1 MHQSRAGAPPLR
13 AASYNE
19 PRGATPVGT
28 VDAAIRA
35 LTFTSQSS
43 HNSNKEGFTLQ
54 PVTQKVTR
62 EREMD
67 EADLD
72 TMTASK
78 ETMEDYT
85 LRFAPRSYRK
95 WSTGVV
101 GISALGGIAY
111 LADFAIGANVGISYG
126 TTNAL
131 WGILIFAIVILATG
145 FPVAYYSARYNI
157 DLDLVT
163 RGSGFG
169 YYGSVVT
176 NVIFATFTFIFFA
189 LEGSIMAQ
197 GLELGLGIPL
207 WMGYAV
213 STLII
218 FPLVIYGMRVLST
231 LQVWTTPLWLILMV
245 APFVYLVVSHPES
258 VGQFF
263 AYAGE
268 SGKAGFDL
276 GSTLLAA
283 GVCLSLIAQ
292 IAEQND
298 YLRFMPP
305 MTPENKRNWW
315 TWLILAGPGWVF
327 FGAIKQVVGLFLAVY
342 LITNVAGSA
351 GIANQPVHQFLEIYQ
366 NFLPGWLAM
375 VLAVV
380 LVVISQI
387 KINVT
392 NAYSGSL
399 AWTNAFTRVTKPY
412 PGRIVFLGVNLTIA
426 LILMEANMFDFLNT
440 ILGFYA
446 NCGMAWVVVVA
457 SDIVFNKY
465 LLKLSPKTP
474 EFRRGMLYDFNPV
487 GFGSML
493 IAAGLSVIAFF
504 GGLGE
509 TLRPYSPLVAIVL
522 GLVLPPI
529 IAIATNGKYY
539 LRRTDDGIALPMFD
553 QYGNPSGEHLK
564 CHVCHH
570 DYERPDMIKAAVHA
584 GYICSLCLS
593 TDKTGEHVL
602 PAQTSLVSVK
612 TIASPGAYVAADREN
627 APGT

>member
-1 MHQSRAGAPPLR
+1 MTPELGSKPP
-13 AASYNE
+13 
-19 PRGATPVGT
+19 
-28 VDAAIRA
+28 
-35 LTFTSQSS
+35 
-43 HNSNKEGFTLQ
+43 
-54 PVTQKVTR
+54 
-62 EREMD
+62 D
-67 EADLD
+67 EIVETDLD
-72 TMTASK
+72 TMTATR
-78 ETMEDYT
+78 ETLEDYT

-95 WSTGVV
+95 WSTRVV

-131 WGILIFAIVILATG
+131 CGILIFAVVIFLTG

-197 GLELGLGIPL
+197 GLNLGLHIPL
-207 WMGYAV
+207 SLGYAV

-218 FPLVIYGMRVLST
+218 FPLVIYGMKVLST

-245 APFVYLVVSHPES
+245 APFVYLVVTHPES
-258 VGQFF
+258 VSEFF
-263 AYAGE
+263 TYQGE
-268 SGKAGFDL
+268 NGKGGFNL
-276 GSTLLAA
+276 GSTLMAA

-305 MTPENKRNWW
+305 QTPENKRSWW

-327 FGAIKQVVGLFLAVY
+327 FGAIKQIVGLFLAIY
-342 LITNVAGSA
+342 LIANVADSA

-375 VLAVV
+375 TLAVA

-399 AWTNAFTRVTKPY
+399 AWTNSFTRVTKHY
-412 PGRIVFLGVNLTIA
+412 PGRIVFLGVNLLIA
-426 LILMEANMFDFLNT
+426 LILMEADMFSFLNT

-465 LLKLSPKTP
+465 LLKLSPKEP
-474 EFRRGMLYDFNPV
+474 EFRRGMLYAFNPV

-493 IAAGLSVIAFF
+493 LAAGLSVLAFF

-522 GLVLPPI
+522 GVVLPPI
-529 IAIATNGKYY
+529 FAIATKGKYY
-539 LRRTDDGIALPMFD
+539 LRRTDDGIDLPMYDEF
-553 QYGNPSGEHLK
+553 GNPSGEHLK

-570 DYERPDMIKAAVHA
+570 DYERPDMLKCETHDAFV
-584 GYICSLCLS
+584 CSLCLS
-593 TDKTGEHVL
+593 TDKVADHVL
-602 PAQTSLVSVK
+602 PAQT
-612 TIASPGAYVAADREN
+612 
-627 APGT
+627 

>member
-1 MHQSRAGAPPLR
+1 MQ
-13 AASYNE
+13 
-19 PRGATPVGT
+19 
-28 VDAAIRA
+28 
-35 LTFTSQSS
+35 Q
-43 HNSNKEGFTLQ
+43 
-54 PVTQKVTR
+54 VTQKVSR
-62 EREMD
+62 EPKVD
-67 EADLD
+67 EAALD

-78 ETMEDYT
+78 ETLEDYT

-95 WSTGVV
+95 WSTQVV

-111 LADFAIGANVGISYG
+111 LADFAIGANIGISYG
-126 TTNAL
+126 TINAL
-131 WGILIFAIVILATG
+131 WGILIFAVVVMLTG

-176 NVIFATFTFIFFA
+176 NVIYATFTFIFFA

-197 GLELGLGIPL
+197 GLQLGLGVPL

-213 STLII
+213 STLVI
-218 FPLVIYGMRVLST
+218 FPLVIYGMKVLST
-231 LQVWTTPLWLILMV
+231 LQVWTTPLWLLLMV

-263 AYAGE
+263 AYQGQNAIP
-268 SGKAGFDL
+268 GFDL

-305 MTPENKRNWW
+305 MTPENKRSWW
-315 TWLILAGPGWVF
+315 TWMFLAGPGWVI
-327 FGAIKQVVGLFLAVY
+327 FGAIKQIVGLFLAVY
-342 LITNVAGSA
+342 LIANVVNST

-375 VLAVV
+375 TLAVV

-399 AWTNAFTRVTKPY
+399 AWTNVFTRMTKHY
-412 PGRIVFLGVNLTIA
+412 PGRIVFLGVNLLIA

-465 LLKLSPKTP
+465 LLKLSPITP

-509 TLRPYSPLVAIVL
+509 TLRPYSPLVAIGL
-522 GLVLPPI
+522 ALVLPPI
-529 IAIATNGKYY
+529 IAIATKGEYY
-539 LRRTDDGIALPMFD
+539 LRRTDDGIALPMYD
-553 QYGNPSGEHLK
+553 QYGNPSGEHLR

-570 DYERPDMIKAAVHA
+570 EYERPDMIKAAAHE

-593 TDKTGEHVL
+593 TDKTGKQVL
-602 PAQTSLVSVK
+602 PEQTS
-612 TIASPGAYVAADREN
+612 PGRQGAYGVAGQEEGLD
-627 APGT
+627 T

>member
-1 MHQSRAGAPPLR
+1 MTQDLSQEQLPPAAAP
-13 AASYNE
+13 E
-19 PRGATPVGT
+19 
-28 VDAAIRA
+28 VDQDR
-35 LTFTSQSS
+35 LTA
-43 HNSNKEGFTLQ
+43 
-54 PVTQKVTR
+54 TR
-62 EREMD
+62 ET
-67 EADLD
+67 L
-72 TMTASK
+72 
-78 ETMEDYT
+78 EDYT

-95 WSTGVV
+95 WSTRVV

-111 LADFAIGANVGISYG
+111 LADFAIGANIGISYG

-131 WGILIFAIVILATG
+131 AGIAIFAVVILLTG

-197 GLELGLGIPL
+197 GLKLGLGLPL
-207 WMGYAV
+207 WLGYAA

-218 FPLVIYGMRVLST
+218 FPLVIYGMKVLST
-231 LQVWTTPLWLILMV
+231 LQVWTTPLWLVLMV
-245 APFVYLVVSHPES
+245 APFGYLLISHPES
-258 VGQFF
+258 IHDFF
-263 AYAGE
+263 AYQGS
-268 SGKAGFDL
+268 SGVHGFDM

-305 MTPENKRNWW
+305 KTPENKRSWW
-315 TWLILAGPGWVF
+315 TWMLLAGPGWVF
-327 FGAIKQVVGLFLAVY
+327 FGAIKQIIGLFLAVY
-342 LITNVAGSA
+342 LIGHVADSA
-351 GIANQPVHQFLEIYQ
+351 GVANQPVHQFLEIYD
-366 NFLPGWLAM
+366 NFLPKWLALT
-375 VLAVV
+375 LAVI

-399 AWTNAFTRVTKPY
+399 AWTNSYTRITNHY
-412 PGRIVFLGVNLTIA
+412 PGRIVFLGVNLLIA
-426 LILMEANMFDFLNT
+426 LVLMEANMFDFLNT

-446 NCGMAWVVVVA
+446 NCGMAWIVVVA
-457 SDIVFNKY
+457 SDIAINKFV
-465 LLKLSPKTP
+465 LKLSPMKP
-474 EFRRGMLYDFNPV
+474 EFRRGMLYAFNPV

-509 TLRPYSPLVAIVL
+509 ALRPYSPLVAIGL

-529 IAIATNGKYY
+529 FAIATKGKYY
-539 LRRTDDGIALPMFD
+539 LRRTDDGIDLPMYD
-553 QYGNPSGEHLK
+553 EYGNPSDEHLL
-564 CHVCHH
+564 CQNCHH
-570 DYERPDMIKAAVHA
+570 EYERPDMLASAAG
-584 GYICSLCLS
+584 GYICSLCLA

-602 PAQTSLVSVK
+602 PAQH
-612 TIASPGAYVAADREN
+612 
-627 APGT
+627 

>member
-1 MHQSRAGAPPLR
+1 
-13 AASYNE
+13 
-19 PRGATPVGT
+19 
-28 VDAAIRA
+28 
-35 LTFTSQSS
+35 
-43 HNSNKEGFTLQ
+43 
-54 PVTQKVTR
+54 
-62 EREMD
+62 MD
-67 EADLD
+67 EADHD

-207 WMGYAV
+207 WMGYAA
-213 STLII
+213 STLVI
-218 FPLVIYGMRVLST
+218 FPLVIYGMKVLST

-305 MTPENKRNWW
+305 MTPENKRSWW

-375 VLAVV
+375 TLAVV

-399 AWTNAFTRVTKPY
+399 AWTNAFTRVTKHY
-412 PGRIVFLGVNLTIA
+412 PGRLVFLGVNLLIA

-509 TLRPYSPLVAIVL
+509 TLRPYSPLVAIIL

-529 IAIATNGKYY
+529 IALATSGKYY

-570 DYERPDMIKAAVHA
+570 DYERPDMIKAAVHK

-602 PAQTSLVSVK
+602 PAQTSLVTAS
-612 TIASPGAYVAADREN
+612 TIASQGAYAAMAREN
-627 APGT
+627 GSDR

>member
-1 MHQSRAGAPPLR
+1 MTQ
-13 AASYNE
+13 E
-19 PRGATPVGT
+19 PNRKPG
-28 VDAAIRA
+28 VD
-35 LTFTSQSS
+35 
-43 HNSNKEGFTLQ
+43 EG
-54 PVTQKVTR
+54 
-62 EREMD
+62 
-67 EADLD
+67 DLD

-95 WSTGVV
+95 WSTRVV

-131 WGILIFAIVILATG
+131 WGILIFTLVVLATG

-197 GLELGLGIPL
+197 GLELGLGVPL
-207 WMGYAV
+207 WLAYAV

-218 FPLVIYGMRVLST
+218 FPLVIYGMKVLST

-305 MTPENKRNWW
+305 LTPENKRTWW

-342 LITNVAGSA
+342 LITNVVGSA

-375 VLAVV
+375 TLAVV

-399 AWTNAFTRVTKPY
+399 AWTNAFTRMTKHY
-412 PGRIVFLGVNLTIA
+412 PGRIVFLAVNLLIA

-465 LLKLSPKTP
+465 LLQLSPKAP

-509 TLRPYSPLVAIVL
+509 AVRPYSPLVAIGL
-522 GLVLPPI
+522 ALVLPPI
-529 IAIATNGKYY
+529 IAIATKGKYY
-539 LRRTDDGIALPMFD
+539 LRRTDDGIALPMYD
-553 QYGNPSGEHLK
+553 MYGNPSGEHLK

-570 DYERPDMIKAAVHA
+570 DYERPDMIKAAAHA

-602 PAQTSLVSVK
+602 PEQTSLVTAR
-612 TIASPGAYVAADREN
+612 TITA
-627 APGT
+627 

>member
-1 MHQSRAGAPPLR
+1 MTQELSKEPEVPL
-13 AASYNE
+13 
-19 PRGATPVGT
+19 
-28 VDAAIRA
+28 VD
-35 LTFTSQSS
+35 L
-43 HNSNKEGFTLQ
+43 
-54 PVTQKVTR
+54 
-62 EREMD
+62 D
-67 EADLD
+67 ADLD
-72 TMTASK
+72 QLTATK
-78 ETMEDYT
+78 ETLEDYT

-95 WSTGVV
+95 WSTRVV

-111 LADFAIGANVGISYG
+111 LADFAIGANIGISYG

-131 WGILIFAIVILATG
+131 WGIFVFAVVVMATG

-197 GLELGLGIPL
+197 GLQLGLGIPV
-207 WMGYAV
+207 WIGYAA

-218 FPLVIYGMRVLST
+218 FPLVIYGMKVLST

-263 AYAGE
+263 AYH
-268 SGKAGFDL
+268 GKDNIGGFDL

-305 MTPENKRNWW
+305 KTPENQRSWW
-315 TWLILAGPGWVF
+315 TWMFLAGPGWVI
-327 FGAIKQVVGLFLAVY
+327 FGAIKQIVGLFLAVY
-342 LITNVAGSA
+342 LITNVADSA

-366 NFLPGWLAM
+366 NFLPPWLAM
-375 VLAVV
+375 TLAVC

-399 AWTNAFTRVTKPY
+399 AWTNSFTRVTKTY
-412 PGRIVFLGVNLTIA
+412 PGRLVFLGFNLLIA

-465 LLKLSPKTP
+465 LLKLSPKKP
-474 EFRRGMLYDFNPV
+474 EFRRGMLYNFNPV

-493 IAAGLSVIAFF
+493 IAAGVSVLACF
-504 GGLGE
+504 GGLGAAI
-509 TLRPYSPLVAIVL
+509 RPYSPLVAIGL
-522 GLVLPPI
+522 ALVLPPI
-529 IAIATNGKYY
+529 IAIATKGKYY
-539 LRRTDDGIALPMFD
+539 LRRTDDGIDLPMYD
-553 QYGNPSGEHLK
+553 EYGNPSDAHLK

-570 DYERPDMIKAAVHA
+570 DYERPDIMKSTKEDS
-584 GYICSLCLS
+584 YICSLCLS
-593 TDKTGEHVL
+593 TDKTGEFVL
-602 PAQTSLVSVK
+602 PAQK
-612 TIASPGAYVAADREN
+612 
-627 APGT
+627 